1 MGSLEGTLCLLNFTV
16 LQYSNSCPVLG
27 FSQLSEWALGPIE
40 VIPVIGFSRVQ
51 KWVVGYGSWG
61 RGDT

>member
-1 MGSLEGTLCLLNFTV
+1 M
-16 LQYSNSCPVLG
+16 PVLG
-27 FSQLSEWALGPIE
+27 FSQLLEWALGPIE

-51 KWVVGYGSWG
+51 KRVVGYGSWG